1 MYKINNKSLFE
12 YQFLYWDYF
21 IFICLLFSGMLAI
34 DGFNDQFFIWLFV
47 GLKTFIMI
55 ADYYNGS

>member
-1 MYKINNKSLFE
+1 
-12 YQFLYWDYF
+12 
-21 IFICLLFSGMLAI
+21 MLAI

-47 GLKTFIMI
+47 GLKTFIII